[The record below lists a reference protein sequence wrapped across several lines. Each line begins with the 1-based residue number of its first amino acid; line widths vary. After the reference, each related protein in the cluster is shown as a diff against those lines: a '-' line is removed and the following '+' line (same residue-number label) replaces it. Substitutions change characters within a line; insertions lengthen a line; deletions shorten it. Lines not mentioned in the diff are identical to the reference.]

1 MELHMHS
8 HQYVRRLPD
17 WSAAAVSGL
26 AAGALLIVVEMF
38 WSSMVAGV
46 HPWGTTRMI
55 AAIVMGREVLQTS
68 MFSVSTVAVA
78 LIIHFVIG
86 IVLGCALCA
95 LIAPFQLDSS
105 VGMSMLVGA
114 GFGLVVYLFN
124 FYVMTVAFPW
134 FVDARGWH
142 TLVGHLMFG
151 MCIALFYWKLE
162 SRDVVH

>member
-8 HQYVRRLPD
+8 HHYVRRLPD
-17 WSAAAVSGL
+17 WSAAAVSGI

-46 HPWGTTRMI
+46 HPWGTTRLI

-68 MFSVSTVAVA
+68 MFSVGTVAVA

-86 IVLGCALCA
+86 AILGCVLCA
-95 LIAPFQLDSS
+95 IIAPFKLDSS
-105 VGMSMLVGA
+105 IGMSMLVGA
-114 GFGLVVYLFN
+114 VFGLAVYLFN
-124 FYVMTVAFPW
+124 FYVMTAAFPW

-142 TLVGHLMFG
+142 TMVGHLIFG
-151 MCIALFYWKLE
+151 MCIALCYWKLE
-162 SRDVVH
+162 SRDVAH